1 LNKTGNYGIIKQNA
15 LAVSEEAVI
24 YSEQTGLNGHYL
36 SAGGGVEGDGDMKTK
51 IMGIIT
57 IVLVATAGAI
67 GDVTVNVTS
76 YVSISNITTWP
87 VAYTDAS
94 VANPSTYNVGENNY
108 GGAPLYSLAQSWTAT
123 VSGPLT
129 DIQIAI
135 SGTAPVNFNLNLY
148 DGGTSG
154 WADIVEGTY
163 NPGVNVSN
171 NLFSSSLAVA
181 WTGYNNSGDTA
192 AVLDFAFSSADGVA
206 VTSGHQYIFEIA
218 SEDNPN
224 GMFWYRRGPGS
235 NYTGGQQFC
244 QRSPIPS
251 TSPLDFALAAK
262 VVPEPASILL
272 LGLGGLLLKKRS

>member
-1 LNKTGNYGIIKQNA
+1 
-15 LAVSEEAVI
+15 
-24 YSEQTGLNGHYL
+24 
-36 SAGGGVEGDGDMKTK
+36 MKT
-51 IMGIIT
+51 IIIA
-57 IVLVATAGAI
+57 IVLVATAGAM

-76 YVSISNITTWP
+76 YASISNITTWP

-154 WADIVEGTY
+154 WADIIEGTY

-171 NLFSSSLAVA
+171 NLFSSSLAVM

-224 GMFWYRRGPGS
+224 GMFWYRCGPGS
-235 NYTGGQQFC
+235 NYTAKAV
-244 QRSPIPS
+244 IMIIVI
-251 TSPLDFALAAK
+251 LAAVTVSEPGIGQGSQVLHIYNTIRDK
-262 VVPEPASILL
+262 VAIGVEAGKQS
-272 LGLGGLLLKKRS
+272 GLGKNIQISNVNFSV